1 MKIGNII
8 SEEHIKVN
16 NLFSISKSIND
27 LNIEIPTLVIGIDNI
42 EKLNI
47 KFSYIDRKINE
58 TLFWTFSKKEK
69 RTLFEEDLFYFL
81 EYCYNNIKKSK
92 EYVFIDL
99 ITNDK
104 SYLIKTFDTINN
116 SSNIVSYLHDDMLYI
131 LINDNIL
138 GFNTNQLKFMK
149 KNINKFLTNI
159 RKWSTIFLTKDE
171 IYLKYKNKLNMF
183 NDEVKYIPLI
193 YSLTNTE

>member
-8 SEEHIKVN
+8 SEEHINVN
-16 NLFSISKSIND
+16 NLFSISKSI
-27 LNIEIPTLVIGIDNI
+27 IDNI

-104 SYLIKTFDTINN
+104 SYLIKIFDTINN

-131 LINDNIL
+131 LINDKIL

-171 IYLKYKNKLNMF
+171 IYSKYKNKLNMF

>member
-104 SYLIKTFDTINN
+104 SYLIKIFDTINN

-171 IYLKYKNKLNMF
+171 IYSKYKNKLNMF

>member
-92 EYVFIDL
+92 EYIFIDL

>member
-8 SEEHIKVN
+8 SEEHINVN

-47 KFSYIDRKINE
+47 KFSYIDRKIND

-92 EYVFIDL
+92 EYIFIDL

-104 SYLIKTFDTINN
+104 SYLIKIFDTINN
-116 SSNIVSYLHDDMLYI
+116 SSNIVSYHHDDMLYI

-171 IYLKYKNKLNMF
+171 IYSKYKNKLNMF